1 MGTMNS
7 EMRVFDRAAVR
18 RHRDRAAAT
27 IGSVAEVLRDAAERL
42 LDRLDDTTRR
52 FDQALDVGGRAI
64 VAPLL
69 RARGIEVVSCDLS
82 SAMVARNGGPAVA
95 ADEEFLPFAP
105 ASFDLV
111 VASLSLH
118 WVNDLPGALIQLRQ
132 ALRPDGLLLASL
144 PALGT
149 LGELRQVLTQA
160 EAVLTGGASP
170 RVSPFPD
177 LRDCAALLQR
187 AGFALPVADVE
198 DLTLLYADR
207 LALLSDLRAAGE
219 ANAVHLRDRRIPPRT
234 LFPAALAL
242 LPDHD
247 GRIAATLRL
256 AMLTG
261 WAPSPS
267 QPKPAARG
275 SGQVS
280 LAEVLRDRPDVG
292 ATRFLGPGGSGAS
305 RIRRAFLV
313 SKAARSVARG
323 REDARRERWRS
334 LAIRPWGCP
343 QRCPAFAAGSYNLC
357 VTPCLSAA
365 GMHPVGAA
373 HCGLS

>member
-1 MGTMNS
+1 MDS
-7 EMRVFDRAAVR
+7 EIRVFDRVAVR

-27 IGSVAEVLRDAAERL
+27 VAGVAAVLRDAAERL

-52 FDQALDVGGRAI
+52 FTRALDVGGRGV

-82 SAMVARNGGPAVA
+82 PAMASSNGGPAVA
-95 ADEEFLPFAP
+95 ADEELLPFAP

-132 ALRPDGLLLASL
+132 ALRPDGLLLASV

-149 LGELRQVLTQA
+149 LAELRQALTGA
-160 EAVLTGGASP
+160 EAALTGGASP

-198 DLTLLYADR
+198 DLTLLYADPC
-207 LALLSDLRAAGE
+207 ALLRELRAAGE
-219 ANAVHLRDRRIPPRT
+219 TNAVRLRDRRIPPRS

-242 LPDHD
+242 LPERD

-261 WAPSPS
+261 WAPAPS
-267 QPKPAARG
+267 QPRPAARG

-280 LAEVLRDRPDVG
+280 LAEALKDP
-292 ATRFLGPGGSGAS
+292 P
-305 RIRRAFLV
+305 
-313 SKAARSVARG
+313 
-323 REDARRERWRS
+323 
-334 LAIRPWGCP
+334 
-343 QRCPAFAAGSYNLC
+343 
-357 VTPCLSAA
+357 
-365 GMHPVGAA
+365 
-373 HCGLS
+373 